1 MSISWRHEIFTL
13 SLKVGLIMMIFI
25 FHGKCFKNI
34 EKMKSRFFLESGPIP
49 LIYGCS
55 DLVPGITD
63 PDLADFPA
71 IFGLLTI
78 HDHRKVDLRSQ
89 LILIMILFL
98 LLFSLFG
105 V

>member
-1 MSISWRHEIFTL
+1 
-13 SLKVGLIMMIFI
+13 
-25 FHGKCFKNI
+25 
-34 EKMKSRFFLESGPIP
+34 MKSRFFLESGPIP

-63 PDLADFPA
+63 PDLAD
-71 IFGLLTI
+71 ILRLLTI
-78 HDHRKVDLRSQ
+78 HDHKKVGLSPQ

-98 LLFSLFG
+98 FLFSLFG